1 MTRHI
6 DLHTHSTC
14 SDGILTPTA
23 LLDLAARRRLAAVA
37 LTDHDTVAGVAEAVS
52 RGKTNGVEVI
62 SGIEVSSRLDDTSLH
77 ILGYGIAHEQPEF
90 LTFLAGL
97 QQARQD
103 RNQAMLDRLRDL
115 GIPIR
120 MAELAATAG
129 DQIGRPHFARLL
141 VAKGVCRDSQEAF
154 ARYLR
159 RGSPAFVE
167 HIRPPADEVIGHISK
182 AGGVAILA
190 HPASTDPGL
199 EKIPAIVARLKEHG
213 LTGLEAFYPTHS
225 GKVCRAL
232 QKIAADHGM
241 LVSGGTDFHGD
252 NPSGVPLGGSA
263 KSIRVDLN
271 IWEEIRKRLP
281 FGS

>member
-1 MTRHI
+1 MTRYI

-14 SDGILTPTA
+14 SDGTLTPTA
-23 LLDLAARRRLAAVA
+23 LLDLAARRHLAAIA
-37 LTDHDTVAGVAEAVS
+37 LTDHDTVAGVVEAIC
-52 RGKTNGVEVI
+52 RGRTNGVQVI
-62 SGIEVSSRLDDTSLH
+62 SGIEVSSRLDETSLH
-77 ILGYGIAHEQPEF
+77 ILGYGISHEQPEF
-90 LTFLAGL
+90 LSFLAEL

-103 RNQAMLDRLRDL
+103 RNRSIVGRFHEL
-115 GIPIR
+115 GIPLR
-120 MAELAATAG
+120 MAELEAVAG

-141 VAKGVCRDSQEAF
+141 VAKGICRDSQEAF
-154 ARYLR
+154 VRYLR

-167 HIRPPADEVIGHISK
+167 HVRPPADEVIAHISK

-199 EKIPAIVARLKEHG
+199 EKILTIVARLKEYG
-213 LTGLEAFYPTHS
+213 LAGLEAFYPTHS

-252 NPSGVPLGGSA
+252 NPSGIPLGGNA
-263 KSIRVDLN
+263 KSIRVPLK

-281 FGS
+281 SAP